1 MVKTETKTEEI
12 KATIKPSIYFIS
24 ALKMIETPN
33 KDKIPKIN
41 SYIKNFFLK
50 NKGSISEVKNAAED
64 IIETVIDTLEILIA

>member
-41 SYIKNFFLK
+41 SYSKIFFLK
-50 NKGSISEVKNAAED
+50 NKGSIIEVKNAAED